1 MFKSFTQRLLL
12 ICLFF
17 TISYSYAQYPINRI
31 GGRTQAMAGVAVC
44 MQDVWAAYHNQAGLA
59 YLRGINAGIAFQ
71 NSFFVKELSTK
82 SISIAIP
89 LKALVLGVNYYNFGY
104 NRFSDNKFGL
114 SFAKRLGKKIALGG
128 QIDYF
133 YTHIDGEYEDKSTA
147 VGELGIIAEPIKNLF
162 IGAHVFNVW
171 NAKFANSEDEYMPS
185 IIKLGASYIIQ
196 KKSMLNL
203 ELEKDIKDE
212 LIVKTAVEIEL
223 IDNFVVRAGVAG
235 KPIVYSF
242 GLGYSYKPLKL
253 NIGFSKHHTLGY
265 SPGISIIYALKN
277 RI

>member
-1 MFKSFTQRLLL
+1 MFKLFTQRLLL

-17 TISYSYAQYPINRI
+17 TTLYSYAQYPISQI
-31 GGRTQAMAGVAVC
+31 GGRAKAVSGASVC
-44 MQDVWAAYHNQAGLA
+44 MQDVWSAYHNQAGLA

-82 SISIAIP
+82 SISVAVP
-89 LKALVLGVNYYNFGY
+89 LKSVVLGVNYYNFGY
-104 NRFSDNKFGL
+104 SKFNENKLGL

-133 YTHIDGEYEDKSTA
+133 YTHIDGEYENKSAA
-147 VGELGIIAEPIKNLF
+147 VGEIGIIAEPIKNLF

-171 NAKFANSEDEYMPS
+171 NSKFSNSEDEYMPS

-196 KKSMLNL
+196 KKSMLNV
-203 ELEKDIKDE
+203 EVEKDIKE
-212 LIVKTAVEIEL
+212 EILVKTALEVEL

-235 KPIVYSF
+235 KPISYSF
-242 GLGYSYKPLKL
+242 GLGYRYKSLQL
-253 NIGFSKHHTLGY
+253 NIAFSKHHILGY
-265 SPGISIIYALKN
+265 SPGISLVYAFKN